1 MKINFLI
8 LTIIAFV
15 ILITVGTLNYF
26 FGFLVQDKI
35 TIDSKEYFTE
45 IVADNKNLSKCNFY
59 FVLPKNLQMG
69 SKAEFILNAPFKNC
83 QKDFF
88 LLVSKVFLNQKNS
101 KKTLILLNTEIEF
114 TINNLSFKVY
124 KNEKQIKVVTTVIY

>member
-15 ILITVGTLNYF
+15 ILITITTLNYF

-59 FVLPKNLQMG
+59 FILPKNTEVEA
-69 SKAEFILNAPFKNC
+69 KAEFILNAPFKNC
-83 QKDFF
+83 EKDFF

-101 KKTLILLNTEIEF
+101 SKAFKMLNKENEF
-114 TINNLSFKVY
+114 TINNLSFKIH
-124 KNEKQIKVVTTVIY
+124 KNEKYIKVVVTVI

>member
-8 LTIIAFV
+8 LTIVAFAIFIA
-15 ILITVGTLNYF
+15 IATLNYF

-45 IVADNKNLSKCNFY
+45 IVTDNKNLSKCNFY
-59 FVLPKNLQMG
+59 FVLPKHINVG
-69 SKAEFILNAPFKNC
+69 SKAEFILSAPFKNC
-83 QKDFF
+83 QKDFL

-101 KKTLILLNTEIEF
+101 SKAFKLLNKESEF
-114 TINNLSFKVY
+114 TINNLSFKLY
-124 KNEKQIKVVTTVIY
+124 KNEKQIKVVTTVI